1 MTERLERTRTE
12 DDHDRRDRD
21 HGDHD
26 RGDRDHGDRA
36 GHAAGDGAVARAT
49 STGRTLDSIWRSYAE
64 DMHRVAYSV
73 LRDDALAQDIVQD
86 SLLLVWRHLDQCR
99 DASPRAWVLA
109 ITRNTAVSSLR
120 RRRAA
125 PIDPA
130 DLAETMVTPA
140 DELVDKIVENR
151 EALRALWFYL
161 DSVDAT
167 SRAVLLL
174 RGLQDLSYEA
184 IGEQLGLETTTAKTR
199 AFRTRRALGAVMRD
213 WVEC

>member
-1 MTERLERTRTE
+1 MTDRLERTRTE
-12 DDHDRRDRD
+12 DHHDHGDRD

-26 RGDRDHGDRA
+26 RGDHGDHA
-36 GHAAGDGAVARAT
+36 GHAAGDGAGARAT

-199 AFRTRRALGAVMRD
+199 AVRTRRALGAVMRD